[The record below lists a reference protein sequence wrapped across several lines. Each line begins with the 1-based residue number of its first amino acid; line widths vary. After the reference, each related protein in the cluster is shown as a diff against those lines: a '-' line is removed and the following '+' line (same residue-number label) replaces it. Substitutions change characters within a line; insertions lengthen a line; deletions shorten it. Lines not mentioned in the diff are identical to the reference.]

1 MDNFDLKSYLIEGRL
16 YENEM
21 EEFGKELADAIED
34 EFEDNKEL
42 QESVAGVLSTILAGT
57 TLVNILSKY
66 VEKIFT
72 KYNFGKGAAAAKMIE
87 EFTHELEEKFKSPI
101 DFIVGKFVKDK
112 DKKEMITNGL
122 FILVLLAL
130 GLKAGKEAFTALKQS
145 SNVAAGISGLKAAL
159 KGKDIVS
166 ILKNIV

>member
-1 MDNFDLKSYLIEGRL
+1 MENFDLKSYLVEGKL
-16 YENEM
+16 HESEL
-21 EEFGKELADAIED
+21 EALGKELARALDN

-42 QESVAGVLSTILAGT
+42 QESVAGVLSTVLAGT
-57 TLVNILSKY
+57 TLTNILAKY
-66 VEKIFT
+66 VGIIF
-72 KYNFGKGAAAAKMIE
+72 KRYNFGKGVAAAKMIE

-101 DFIVGKFVKDK
+101 DFVVGKFIKDK
-112 DKKEMITNGL
+112 EKKSMITNGL
-122 FILVLLAL
+122 FILLLLGL
-130 GLKAGKEAFTALKQS
+130 GLKAGKEAFNALKQS